1 MRAIGKK
8 EGKGKADSS
17 CWGSPGVKISG
28 ETGYPRVKKFLKY
41 EIARKKNF
49 V

>member
-1 MRAIGKK
+1 MERR
-8 EGKGKADSS
+8 KGRGRVIPRVEDLQ
-17 CWGSPGVKISG
+17 VVRISG

-41 EIARKKNF
+41 EIARRKNF